1 MSKKVNQKVGAGKVV
16 AGVAGVAALS
26 AAAYM
31 LFGPAGK
38 KNRKKI
44 SGWAV
49 KMKGEI
55 IEKFEDMKE
64 ITEPMYHKVVDE
76 ISSKY
81 AKAKNVSADEIAE
94 VVSEIKKHWKSLVK
108 DAKGKKTTKAKKPAK
123 KK

>member
-1 MSKKVNQKVGAGKVV
+1 MSKKVNEKVGAGKVV

-55 IEKFEDMKE
+55 IEKFEDLKE
-64 ITEPMYHKVVDE
+64 VTEPMYNKIVDE
-76 ISSKY
+76 VSSKY
-81 AKAKNVSADEIAE
+81 AKAKNVSVEEVAE
-94 VVSEIKKHWKSLVK
+94 VVGEIKKHWKSLVK
-108 DAKGKKTTKAKKPAK
+108 DAKGTKTSKTKKTAK

>member
-1 MSKKVNQKVGAGKVV
+1 MSKKVNQKVEAGKVA

-26 AAAYM
+26 AAAYL
-31 LFGPAGK
+31 LFGPEGK

-55 IEKFEDMKE
+55 IEKFEDLKE
-64 ITEPMYHKVVDE
+64 VTEPMYNKVVDE
-76 ISSKY
+76 VSSKY
-81 AKAKNVSADEIAE
+81 AKAKNLSAEEVAE
-94 VVSEIKKHWKSLVK
+94 VVGEIKKHWKSLVK
-108 DAKGKKTTKAKKPAK
+108 DAKGKKTKKTSK